1 MDDSTEEA
9 STEVVS
15 KPKLPQPPP
24 QPPHNP
30 GVPEKAH
37 QNPGIPENDVPM
49 KEEQEEEE
57 EEEEIPTLCPNTGML
72 LTAAGDCLP
81 STEEKKEKKPEIE
94 EDEETVGE
102 PLYEEDIIDG
112 FSICSFKDYEDLE
125 VGTPKIG
132 HISVMAV
139 VQSLSDIVTST
150 L

>member
-37 QNPGIPENDVPM
+37 QNNPGIPENDVPM

-132 HISVMAV
+132 HISVMT